1 MNIPGIQTARRAT
14 LPLRVHVAVLLISAL
29 LLIGGVLAWLGYR
42 SSTDVLTSA
51 SDQMLRQVAKSLD
64 VSIRAAYGPAATTVD
79 LLSRSRLTDA
89 RDFEERLKSLPL
101 MVEGFAGSPQ
111 FETIYAGYADGDFFI
126 VRQLRTPD
134 ELEYYSAP
142 ADAAYMVTSRE
153 IDSTGGQTRVRMF
166 YDADLVWLE
175 RRRLEGS
182 DFDART
188 RPWYLMAA
196 EKGERVLT
204 EPYLFH
210 GLNVAGLT
218 ISRRFELGGG
228 VVAADVTL
236 GQLSQTLTG
245 FEITPSSKLVLIDH
259 QGRIIAHSDPQVGMS
274 VSDESGEALL
284 QANELDHTP
293 LGAMTRF
300 LEPGAV
306 SLEFTF
312 ADRRW
317 TARLREFTTRADDP
331 WTLVLLVPEDEL
343 LSEANLLLRRSTMIT
358 VILVVALIPIAWIMA
373 NLIAR
378 PLNQLVSETERIR
391 RFDFQEDVHTDS
403 RVREINDLATSM
415 NTMKNTID
423 RFIVMIASLSREQ
436 AYSLL
441 LNRVLAETM
450 QVCGD
455 RAGVIYLLN
464 EDDSALE
471 PASARL
477 ADDVPSRILE
487 PLQVALPPHPDDG
500 ELAAALA
507 GKEVRMFHL
516 SRTDQ
521 PPPGRDLLA
530 PFFEAFDAAEL
541 SFTVVPLR
549 DRKNLFMG
557 ALCLVDPL
565 VDNRESDANE
575 QERLSFI
582 VALSG
587 FAAVSIESQRLL
599 KMEKDLLDAFIRLIA
614 GAIDAKSP
622 YTGGHCQRVPALTKM
637 LARAAND
644 SDSTPYAEFQLNDEE
659 WEALHIASWLH
670 DCGKVTTPDYV
681 VDKSTKLETIYDRI
695 HEVRMRFE
703 VLKRD
708 AEVRCWRT
716 IADGGDREFALREL
730 SVELQTLN
738 DEFNFVAECNQGVE
752 DTAPQRVER
761 LRAIAARTWRRTL
774 DDRIG
779 ISWEERNRKQRSP
792 AAELPVT
799 EMLLDDKPEHLVER
813 DDSSESPDL
822 ADRGFH
828 IEMPEYAYNR
838 GELYNLSIERGTLS
852 SEERFR
858 INDHIVQTILM
869 LEELPFPR
877 HLRAVPGIAGGHHE
891 KMDGTGYPKGLRR
904 DDMPLTARMMAIAD
918 IFEALTASDRPYK
931 SPKKL
936 SEAIRIMSH
945 MKKDNHIDPELF
957 DLFLES
963 GVYLA
968 YAKEFL
974 DPEQI
979 DEVDITAYRSG

>member
-1 MNIPGIQTARRAT
+1 MNIPDIQMARRAT

-89 RDFEERLKSLPL
+89 RNFDERLKSLPL

-126 VRQLRTPD
+126 VRQLRTAD

-153 IDSTGGQTRVRMF
+153 IDSTGEQTRVRMF
-166 YDADLVWLE
+166 FDADLVALE
-175 RRRLEGS
+175 RRRLDGS

-259 QGRIIAHSDPQVGMS
+259 QGRVIAHSDPQVGMS
-274 VSDESGEALL
+274 VSDESGEALM

-300 LEPGAV
+300 LEPGAE

-317 TARLREFTTRADDP
+317 TARLREFTTRADEP

-343 LSEANLLLRRSTMIT
+343 LGEANLLLRRSTMIT

-423 RFIVMIASLSREQ
+423 RFIAMIASLSREQ

-477 ADDVPSRILE
+477 AEDVPSRILE
-487 PLQVALPPHPDDG
+487 PLPVALPPHPDDG

-507 GKEVRMFHL
+507 GKEVRLFHS

-521 PPPGRDLLA
+521 QPPGGDLLA
-530 PFFEAFDAAEL
+530 PFFEAFNAAEL
-541 SFTVVPLR
+541 SFTVVPLH

-557 ALCLVDPL
+557 ALCLVDPV
-565 VDNRESDANE
+565 VDNRQSDANE

-670 DCGKVTTPDYV
+670 DCGKVTTPEYV
-681 VDKSTKLETIYDRI
+681 VDKSTKLETIYDRV

-716 IADGGDREFALREL
+716 IADGGDRESALREL
-730 SVELQTLN
+730 SLELQTLN
-738 DEFNFVAECNQGVE
+738 EEFNFVAECNQGVE
-752 DTAPQRVER
+752 DTVPQRVER
-761 LRAIAARTWRRTL
+761 LRAIAARTWQRTL

-779 ISWEERNRKQRSP
+779 VSWEERKRKQRSP
-792 AAELPVT
+792 AAALPVT
-799 EMLLDDKPEHLVER
+799 EKLLDDKPEHLVER

-891 KMDGTGYPKGLRR
+891 KMDGTGYPKRLRR

-979 DEVDITAYRSG
+979 DDVDITAYRSG